1 MTRKPKIEQ
10 DIYVDVRSLFNRL
23 NDEMHDLMD
32 EDRHNSVVF
41 YATLRDKLA
50 DVMNSLDEEWEK

>member
-1 MTRKPKIEQ
+1 MMGKPKIEK

-41 YATLRDKLA
+41 YATLRDKLS
-50 DVMNSLDEEWEK
+50 DIMNFMDEESGK